1 MKPREI
7 RDMTKEE
14 ILIKKEELEQEIFNL
29 RIRSAYKQIENP
41 LRLRVI
47 RRELARIT
55 TILHE
60 DDKGIRTL
68 AIKGEKDNA

>member
-14 ILIKKEELEQEIFNL
+14 ILIKKEELAQEIFNL